1 MPSARAYAVAS
12 PGEPLKTALVPRR
25 AVGPRDVLIEVHW
38 CGICHS
44 DIHTARGEWGGTR
57 YPCVPGHEIV
67 GRVFAAGSKVKRFKE
82 GDLVGVGCMVA
93 SCGSCAN
100 CKRGLEQHCSTGATF
115 TYNSPDGSGHTYGGY
130 TDRIVVDEAFVL
142 RIPKGLDAKR
152 AAPLLCAGITTY
164 SPLKRYLKK
173 KGMKVGVLGLGGLG
187 HMAVKL
193 AKAMGGVVTVLS
205 RSPKKAKD
213 AKGLGAAS
221 FLLTTDEQ
229 AVAKA
234 QGSLD
239 LIIDTVSGPHDVG
252 GALSLLAVEGVLVM
266 VGASPEPLSV
276 GAFPLIMGRRVLAG
290 SLIGGVA
297 ETQEMLDFCAR
308 KKVMS
313 DVEVVPMKKVN
324 EAYERVLKGDV
335 RYRFVLDLSTL

>member
-1 MPSARAYAVAS
+1 MPSARAYAVAA
-12 PGEPLKTALVPRR
+12 PGERLKPALVPRR
-25 AVGPRDVLIEVHW
+25 PIGPSDVLIDVDY

-67 GRVFAAGSKVKRFKE
+67 GRVNAVGSKVRRFKE
-82 GDLVGVGCMVA
+82 GDRVGVGCMVA
-93 SCGSCAN
+93 SCGACGN
-100 CKRGLEQHCSTGATF
+100 CKRGLQQHCLTGATF

-130 TDRIVVDEAFVL
+130 SERIVVQESFVL
-142 RIPKGLDAKR
+142 RIPKGLSPER

-164 SPLKRYLKK
+164 SPLKRWLKK
-173 KGMKVGVLGLGGLG
+173 KGASVGVLGLGGLG

-193 AKAMGGVVTVLS
+193 AAAMGAKVTVLS
-205 RSPKKAKD
+205 RSPGKAKD

-221 FLLTTDEQ
+221 FLLTTDAG

-239 LIIDTVSGPHDVG
+239 LIIDTVSGPHDVSAALG
-252 GALSLLAVEGVLVM
+252 LLATEGALIM

-308 KKVMS
+308 KKVQS
-313 DVEVVPMKKVN
+313 DVEVIAMKKVN

>member
-1 MPSARAYAVAS
+1 MPSSRAYAVAA
-12 PGEPLKTALVPRR
+12 PGEPLRTALVPRR
-25 AVGPRDVLIEVHW
+25 AIGPRDVLIDIDY

-67 GRVFAAGSKVKRFKE
+67 GRVNAVGSKVRRFKE
-82 GDLVGVGCMVA
+82 GDRVGVGCMVA

-100 CKRGLEQHCSTGATF
+100 CKRGLQQHCLSGATF
-115 TYNSPDGSGHTYGGY
+115 TYNSPDGSGHTFGGY
-130 TDRIVVDEAFVL
+130 SERIVVDEGFVL
-142 RIPKGLDAKR
+142 RIPKGLDPER

-164 SPLKRYLKK
+164 SPLKRWLKK
-173 KGMKVGVLGLGGLG
+173 KGAKVGVLGLGGLG

-193 AKAMGGVVTVLS
+193 AAAMGAKVTVLS
-205 RSPKKAKD
+205 RSPGKAKD
-213 AKGLGAAS
+213 AKGLGASA
-221 FLLTTDEQ
+221 FLLTTDEA

-239 LIIDTVSGPHDVG
+239 LIIDTVSGPHDVS
-252 GALSLLAVEGVLVM
+252 GALGLLATEGALIM
-266 VGASPEPLSV
+266 VGASPEPLAV

-308 KKVMS
+308 KKVQS
-313 DVEVVPMKKVN
+313 DVEIVPMKKVN